1 MTSTS
6 QAADRQAGP
15 TRPTTGVTFNVQ
27 RFSTEDGPGI
37 RTTVFMKGCPLR
49 CRWCH
54 NPEGLSS
61 KPELVWYDVRCIGAR
76 RCLAA
81 CPVNALELTPE
92 GMRIDRERCSPCDL
106 CAGACPSCA
115 LELIGRRWTPEELLS
130 QVAKDAAFYETS
142 GGGVTVSGGEPTM
155 QPDFVEAFLR
165 LCRDSGIA
173 TALDTCGYADWGVYE
188 RLLPHLDL
196 VLYDLKILD
205 RERHRQATGV
215 YPDRILANA
224 AAIAERGM
232 PMWVRTPIVPG
243 YTDDEENIGALA
255 AFIRTRLPTVQRWDL
270 LAYTNL
276 GLSKYRRLGLP
287 YRLEDAQLPARHHME
302 RLAVVAADGGGHRL
316 ARVVWS
322 GAVRD

>member
-1 MTSTS
+1 MTSTR

-15 TRPTTGVTFNVQ
+15 AEPVSGVTFNVQ

-54 NPEGLSS
+54 NPEGLAAH
-61 KPELVWYDVRCIGAR
+61 PQLVWYDVRCIGAR

-81 CPVNALELTPE
+81 CPTSALELTPE
-92 GMRIDRERCSPCDL
+92 GMRIDRERCSPCEL
-106 CAGACPSCA
+106 CAAACPSGA
-115 LELIGRRWTPEELLS
+115 LEIIGRRWTPEELLA
-130 QVAKDAAFYETS
+130 QVAKDVAFYETS

-155 QPDFVEAFLR
+155 QPDFVEALLR
-165 LCRDSGIA
+165 LCREAGIA

-188 RLLPHLDL
+188 RLLPYLDL

-232 PMWVRTPIVPG
+232 PMWVRTPVIPG
-243 YTDDEENIGALA
+243 YTDDEENIEALA
-255 AFIRTRLPTVQRWDL
+255 AFIHSHLPTVQRWDL

-276 GLSKYRRLGLP
+276 GVAKYRRLDLP
-287 YRLEDAQLPARHHME
+287 YPLEETQLPARNHME
-302 RLAVVAADGGGHRL
+302 RLAVVAADGGGQ
-316 ARVVWS
+316 AVVWS

>member
-1 MTSTS
+1 MTS
-6 QAADRQAGP
+6 ARPQAGRAEP
-15 TRPTTGVTFNVQ
+15 VEPVTGVTFNVQ

-49 CRWCH
+49 CHWCH
-54 NPEGLSS
+54 NPEGLS
-61 KPELVWYDVRCIGAR
+61 PRPQLVWYDVRCIGAR

-81 CPVNALELTPE
+81 CPVGALELTPE

-106 CAGACPSCA
+106 CAEACPSGA
-115 LELIGRRWTPEELLS
+115 LEVIGRRWTPDELLAL
-130 QVAKDAAFYETS
+130 VAKDTAFYETS

-165 LCRDSGIA
+165 LCRESSIA
-173 TALDTCGYADWGVYE
+173 TALDTCGYADWSVYE
-188 RLLPHLDL
+188 RLLPYVDL
-196 VLYDLKILD
+196 VLFDLKILD

-232 PMWVRTPIVPG
+232 PIWIRTPIIPG

-255 AFIRTRLPTVQRWDL
+255 AFIRSRLPTVERWDL

-276 GLSKYRRLGLP
+276 GVSKYRRLGLP
-287 YRLEDAQLPARHHME
+287 YPLEETQLPARQHME
-302 RLAVVAADGGGHRL
+302 RLAAVAADGGGPRL
-316 ARVVWS
+316 MRVVWS

>member
-1 MTSTS
+1 MTSTR

-15 TRPTTGVTFNVQ
+15 AEPVSGVTFNVQ

-54 NPEGLSS
+54 NPEGLSAH
-61 KPELVWYDVRCIGAR
+61 PQLVWYDVRCIGAR
-76 RCLAA
+76 RCLTT
-81 CPVNALELTPE
+81 CPTSALELTPE
-92 GMRIDRERCSPCDL
+92 GMRIDRERCSPCEL
-106 CAGACPSCA
+106 CAAACPSGA
-115 LELIGRRWTPEELLS
+115 LEIIGRRWTPEELLA
-130 QVAKDAAFYETS
+130 QVVKDVAFYETS

-155 QPDFVEAFLR
+155 QPDFVEALLR
-165 LCRDSGIA
+165 LCSEAGIA

-232 PMWVRTPIVPG
+232 PMWVRTPVIPG

-255 AFIRTRLPTVQRWDL
+255 AFIRSRLPTVQRWDL

-276 GLSKYRRLGLP
+276 GVAKYRRLGLP
-287 YRLEDAQLPARHHME
+287 YPLEETQLPARHHME
-302 RLAVVAADGGGHRL
+302 RLAAVAADGGGP
-316 ARVVWS
+316 AVVWS